1 MKTTLMAG
9 AGAIVLVAASV
20 FGGLALSNAN
30 VEAQTANG
38 YEYGYLV
45 GVPRL
50 ESYEID
56 LNRWAGAEADKKYL
70 DAHVFVYEQGQTNFD
85 RQINSLRK
93 LNELA
98 DNGWE
103 LVDADAGVV
112 RRKK

>member
-1 MKTTLMAG
+1 MKTTVVAA
-9 AGAIVLVAASV
+9 AGAILLVAASV
-20 FGGLALSNAN
+20 LAGVALSNAN
-30 VEAQTANG
+30 VQAQGADS
-38 YEYGYLV
+38 YEYAYLV

-56 LNRWAGAEADKKYL
+56 LNRWAGAEPDKKYL
-70 DAHVFVYEQGQTNFD
+70 ETHVFVYEQGPNNFD

-98 DNGWE
+98 AQGWE
-103 LVDADAGVV
+103 LVDADAGVL